1 MADLFPMKT
10 KTRCA
15 AAVSVLEDGP
25 VWFCAWI
32 IWPTALLIHARD
44 GADHAYG
51 CKSSTLEALALALPL
66 LCCPQALV
74 GKELVLLTD
83 NEAVVYGW
91 QSRSIANDE
100 PASIIIRAVH

>member
-1 MADLFPMKT
+1 MVP
-10 KTRCA
+10 
-15 AAVSVLEDGP
+15 
-25 VWFCAWI
+25 AWI
-32 IWPTALLIHARD
+32 MWPTALLIHARD

-51 CKSSTLEALALALPL
+51 CKSYTLEAIALALPL

-83 NEAVVYGW
+83 NEAVDYGW